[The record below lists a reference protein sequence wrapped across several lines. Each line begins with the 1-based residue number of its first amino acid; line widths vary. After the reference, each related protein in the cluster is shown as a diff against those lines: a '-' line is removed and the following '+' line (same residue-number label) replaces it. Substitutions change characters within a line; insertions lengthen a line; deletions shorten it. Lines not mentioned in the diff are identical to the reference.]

1 MTEIA
6 TTSVTPAADVAVQPS
21 WTAAD
26 VMSSPV
32 TTIDASTRLST
43 AWTAIFRSG
52 RRHLVVVAD
61 RRCVGVIDDRRI
73 GLEWPMGE
81 LRATTLTVGEI
92 LRRDTTV
99 VHTSTPVA
107 QIARQMLDEGIDAV
121 PVVSDHRELVGLVT
135 GSDLIALMAYGHPRR
150 AGAGAE

>member
-1 MTEIA
+1 
-6 TTSVTPAADVAVQPS
+6 
-21 WTAAD
+21 
-26 VMSSPV
+26 
-32 TTIDASTRLST
+32 
-43 AWTAIFRSG
+43 
-52 RRHLVVVAD
+52 
-61 RRCVGVIDDRRI
+61 
-73 GLEWPMGE
+73 
-81 LRATTLTVGEI
+81 
-92 LRRDTTV
+92 